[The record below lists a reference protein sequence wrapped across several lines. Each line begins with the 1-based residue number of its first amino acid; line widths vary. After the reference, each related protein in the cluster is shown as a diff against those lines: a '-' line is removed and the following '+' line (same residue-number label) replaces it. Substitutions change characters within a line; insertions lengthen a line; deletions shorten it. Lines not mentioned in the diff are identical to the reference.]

1 MVNSCGTR
9 VGTVWIVSQ
18 AKDKK
23 HALES
28 LDRCIVSGYWEL
40 KRKFLI
46 NVAFAFGVLA
56 DLLKAAE
63 LVLA

>member
-28 LDRCIVSGYWEL
+28 LDRCIVSGTGKL
-40 KRKFLI
+40 KRKFVLK
-46 NVAFAFGVLA
+46 FGRM
-56 DLLKAAE
+56 E
-63 LVLA
+63 